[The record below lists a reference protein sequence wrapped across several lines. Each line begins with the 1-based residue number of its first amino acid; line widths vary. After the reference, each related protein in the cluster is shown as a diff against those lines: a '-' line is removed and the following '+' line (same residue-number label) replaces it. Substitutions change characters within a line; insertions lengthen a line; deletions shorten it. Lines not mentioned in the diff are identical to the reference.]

1 MDYLPIDRLWIAS
14 DGVQTVWTVL
24 WLVLAAVTVTLVLL
38 MYTRWGRS
46 RPLEKCALLSLLA
59 HALLAGVCT
68 SVQLAGAAR
77 GVPQE
82 DRSIALAQLVSEIAA
97 DDAADDASDTA
108 AEPRD
113 WETPAASPPLAPDV
127 ELDRQRSVDS
137 AALVRQVSATSDSS
151 PAPLRSQ
158 LDAPRTPQPQELAA
172 AVETP
177 APQSARIEAQPIEP
191 AGNVARSAVAPSVV
205 DGVASP
211 QPRRESSADDIIDRT
226 ATEPLA
232 PGAAALA
239 GTPDRQLRAAMPTP
253 DELDAAAL
261 PRRAAVGSDAI
272 GSLAPREAIAE
283 ASPSPA
289 GIRPA
294 GGGDAQGKSN
304 AAAVPD
310 IYKARS
316 APNRAQIAA
325 AGGGSAETE
334 AAVDRALAWLAAH
347 QSADGRWN
355 VARLEGGLE
364 PRTAGHDRQGAGI
377 GADTGVTGLALLA
390 FLGAGHTHLEGDHRD
405 TVRRGLEFLLN
416 AQDRRG
422 SVEGD
427 ARLFAKMYCHGM
439 GALALSEAYAMT
451 GDVRLRDAVRDAVAF
466 TAAAQHT
473 ATGGWR
479 YLPAQPGDNSPGSLG
494 DMSQHGWQVMILKSA
509 RLAGVDVSEV
519 TLSRAARFVQS
530 TASGTHGGLSSYRP
544 RERASGTMTA
554 EALVCRM
561 FLDMPRGGDLDRE
574 AGDLLLSELPSAERP
589 NFYYW
594 YYGTLAMHDIQGE
607 HWRQWNE
614 AMQRTLLESQRGTSD
629 GGGDGGGDGKGSWD
643 PDPIW
648 GGYGGRTYS
657 TALAALSL
665 EVYYRYLPLY
675 KPAETA
681 RRDGR

>member
-1 MDYLPIDRLWIAS
+1 MDHSPIDRLWIAS
-14 DGVQTVWTVL
+14 DGVETVWTVL
-24 WLVLAAVTVTLVLL
+24 WLVLAAVTVTLVML

-59 HALLAGVCT
+59 HTLLAGICT

-82 DRSIALAQLVSEIAA
+82 DRSIALAQLVSEIA
-97 DDAADDASDTA
+97 DDETSDSA
-108 AEPRD
+108 AEPKD
-113 WETPAASPPLAPDV
+113 WEAPSASTPLAPDAV
-127 ELDRQRSVDS
+127 LDRQRSPVS
-137 AALVRQVSATSDSS
+137 PTMIRQASATSDAS
-151 PAPLRSQ
+151 PPPLRPRI
-158 LDAPRTPQPQELAA
+158 DTPRTPQPQERAA
-172 AVETP
+172 DVETP
-177 APQSARIEAQPIEP
+177 SPQSARAEAQPIEP
-191 AGNVARSAVAPSVV
+191 AGNVARSAEAPTVV

-211 QPRRESSADDIIDRT
+211 QPRRDADTDTVIDRS
-226 ATEPLA
+226 ATQPLA
-232 PGAAALA
+232 PSAAATLA
-239 GTPDRQLRAAMPTP
+239 GTPDRQSRPTTPTP
-253 DELDAAAL
+253 SELDAPAL
-261 PRRAAVGSDAI
+261 PRRAAAGNEVI
-272 GSLAPREAIAE
+272 GSLSPRDATADATAIAD
-283 ASPSPA
+283 AGSPPST
-289 GIRPA
+289 IRPA
-294 GGGDAQGKSN
+294 VSGSAGGQRRSAVGGS
-304 AAAVPD
+304 AAVPD
-310 IYKARS
+310 IYKART

-334 AAVDRALAWLAAH
+334 AAVDLALAWLVAN
-347 QSADGRWN
+347 QSPDGRWN

-390 FLGAGHTHLEGDHRD
+390 FLGAGHTHLQGDHRD

-422 SVEGD
+422 SIAGD

-439 GALALSEAYAMT
+439 GALALSEAFAMT
-451 GDVRLRDAVRDAVAF
+451 GDIRLRDSVRDAVAF
-466 TAAAQHT
+466 TATAQHT

-479 YLPAQPGDNSPGSLG
+479 YLPAQRGDNSPGSLG

-509 RLAGVDVSEV
+509 QLAGVDVSEL

-544 RERASGTMTA
+544 RERVTATMTA

-561 FLDMPRGGDLDRE
+561 FLDMPRGGELNRE
-574 AGDLLLSELPSAERP
+574 AGDLLLTELPSVEQP

-594 YYGTLAMHDIQGE
+594 YYGTLAMHEIQGD

-614 AMQRTLLESQRGTSD
+614 AMQSTLLKSQRRDTAAN
-629 GGGDGGGDGKGSWD
+629 GSWN
-643 PDPIW
+643 PDPVW

-675 KPAETA
+675 KPTETA
-681 RRDGR
+681 TRN